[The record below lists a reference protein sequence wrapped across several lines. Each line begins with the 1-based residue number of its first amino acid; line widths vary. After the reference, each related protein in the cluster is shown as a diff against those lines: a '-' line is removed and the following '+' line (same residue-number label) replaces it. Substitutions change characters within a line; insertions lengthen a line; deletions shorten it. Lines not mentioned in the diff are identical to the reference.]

1 MLSPQLTRRRR
12 SQLLLSLR
20 LLKVMRSKSME
31 RRLKPANELI
41 DFIFLCADQH
51 SRTPSES

>member
-1 MLSPQLTRRRR
+1 MLSPQLTRRKR

-31 RRLKPANELI
+31 RRVKPANELI